1 VTSKRGHLA
10 LLGSFLLILL
20 WSAIHPRSYFI
31 WILEVFPAIIGAI
44 VLIVIYPKVKLTML
58 VYCLIWLHALVLI
71 LGGHWTYAEMPL
83 FNWLRD
89 EFGLARN
96 YYDRL
101 GHVMQGFVPAIIARE
116 VLLRNQ
122 VVKGKGWLF
131 FIVTC
136 ICLAI
141 SAFYEFVEWWVA
153 VSSGTA
159 ADDFLATQGDV
170 WDTQWD
176 MFMAL
181 CGAIVSQLLLARWHD
196 RQLAALGRRYSGN
209 PSLRHAR
216 KLLRA
221 LPVLETGAAS
231 GG

>member
-1 VTSKRGHLA
+1 MTPKHWHLA
-10 LLGSFLLILL
+10 LLGTFLLILL

-31 WILEVFPAIIGAI
+31 WNLEVFPAIIGVI
-44 VLIVIYPKVKLTML
+44 VLVAIYPKVKLTML

-116 VLLRNQ
+116 VFLRNKI
-122 VVKGKGWLF
+122 VNGRDWLF

-136 ICLAI
+136 VCLAI
-141 SAFYEFVEWWVA
+141 SAFYEFIEWWVA

-181 CGAIVSQLLLARWHD
+181 CGAIASQLLLARWHG
-196 RQLAALGRRYSGN
+196 RQLA
-209 PSLRHAR
+209 SLRSR
-216 KLLRA
+216 
-221 LPVLETGAAS
+221 
-231 GG
+231 

>member
-1 VTSKRGHLA
+1 VTSKHWHLA
-10 LLGSFLLILL
+10 LLGTFLLILG
-20 WSAIHPRSYFI
+20 WSGIHPKDHFI
-31 WILEVFPAIIGAI
+31 WILEVFPAIVGAI
-44 VLIVIYPKVKLTML
+44 VLVAIYSKVRLTML

-101 GHVMQGFVPAIIARE
+101 GHVMQGAVPAMIARE
-116 VLLRNQ
+116 ILLRKG
-122 VVKGKGWLF
+122 VVNGRGWLF
-131 FIVTC
+131 FIVVC

-141 SAFYEFVEWWVA
+141 SAFYEIIEWWVA

-159 ADDFLATQGDV
+159 ADDFLATQGDI

-176 MFMAL
+176 MFIAL
-181 CGAIVSQLLLARWHD
+181 CGAIASQFLLARWHD
-196 RQLAALGRRYSGN
+196 RQLAALGRRQ
-209 PSLRHAR
+209 
-216 KLLRA
+216 
-221 LPVLETGAAS
+221 
-231 GG
+231 

>member
-1 VTSKRGHLA
+1 MTPKRWHLA
-10 LLGSFLLILL
+10 LLGTFLLILL
-20 WSAIHPRSYFI
+20 WSVIHPKSYFI

-44 VLIVIYPKVKLTML
+44 VLIAIYPKIKLTML
-58 VYCLIWLHALVLI
+58 LYCLIWLHALVLI
-71 LGGHWTYAEMPL
+71 LGGHWTYADMPL

-101 GHVMQGFVPAIIARE
+101 GHVMQGLVPAIVSRE
-116 VLLRNQ
+116 VFLRNQ
-122 VVKGKGWLF
+122 IVKGRGWLF

-136 ICLAI
+136 VCLAI
-141 SAFYEFVEWWVA
+141 SAFYEFIEWWVA

-159 ADDFLATQGDV
+159 ADEFLATQGDV

-181 CGAIVSQLLLARWHD
+181 CGAVASQLLLARWHE
-196 RQLAALGRRYSGN
+196 RQLAALLRR
-209 PSLRHAR
+209 
-216 KLLRA
+216 
-221 LPVLETGAAS
+221 
-231 GG
+231 